1 MAEIVDTMESA
12 DHRWR
17 VDIVRR
23 SDGLLQA
30 LLMKWTEE
38 VAPAEGKPAG
48 HWAPHRRAASFFD
61 DLPSAKR
68 AAQELLAASEK

>member
-38 VAPAEGKPAG
+38 LAPSEGKATG
-48 HWAPHRRAASFFD
+48 QWAPHRRAAAFFD
-61 DLPSAKR
+61 DLPAARR
-68 AAQELLAASEK
+68 AAQELLAACET